1 MVHDDPLEDVPRV
14 RTTPPLG
21 DPNTLYPS
29 NESLPLL
36 DLSVTLSKQK
46 GHVIPGW
53 LNIIYEWMKLRCKAG
68 AAALERG
75 GNG

>member
-1 MVHDDPLEDVPRV
+1 MTIPWTMSLGCAQPPPLE
-14 RTTPPLG
+14 
-21 DPNTLYPS
+21 TLKLILSIYPS

-53 LNIIYEWMKLRCKAG
+53 LNIIYETTSG
-68 AAALERG
+68 
-75 GNG
+75 